1 MPHSVVIRT
10 FRNAAVSLLT
20 VSLGIVC
27 CMSSNE
33 RFLKMW
39 LIFGEHVACCSGM
52 HWPYGTP
59 ADRAPVCSRVTLRI
73 RFVRSRRSSLP
84 YICRSGRCSGIFDS
98 FAALCSIASRQSVSP
113 PARRLATTR
122 PSTAQFSACIS
133 REVVKLAVCVC
144 ASHTIRIRFAHDSAA
159 RASKQVCAVV
169 RFPQIFHYSL
179 PFARERFEKPDF
191 FFLQLKSIF
200 NLPSKPQRDRVH
212 RPFD

>member
-1 MPHSVVIRT
+1 
-10 FRNAAVSLLT
+10 
-20 VSLGIVC
+20 
-27 CMSSNE
+27 
-33 RFLKMW
+33 
-39 LIFGEHVACCSGM
+39 M

-133 REVVKLAVCVC
+133 RSSKVSCVCVC
-144 ASHTIRIRFAHDSAA
+144 IAYDSHTIRTRFGRSSQQTSVCGCSISPNFSLLSPFCSRALREA
-159 RASKQVCAVV
+159 R
-169 RFPQIFHYSL
+169 L
-179 PFARERFEKPDF
+179 